1 MSDWLDEFAAELDNK
16 VSETTGVSAKNRN
29 LLLGF
34 ARDVAHA
41 TERKNAPLATY
52 IVGRYAA
59 LSPKPDDDA
68 LAEAL
73 EIAGSMLPE
82 VEEP

>member
-1 MSDWLDEFAAELDNK
+1 MSDWLDDFAAELDNK
-16 VSETTGVSAKNRN
+16 VSEETGVATKNRN
-29 LLLGF
+29 LLLEF

-59 LSPKPDDDA
+59 LSPKPDDAA
-68 LAEAL
+68 LVEAL
-73 EIAGSMLPE
+73 EIARSMLPK